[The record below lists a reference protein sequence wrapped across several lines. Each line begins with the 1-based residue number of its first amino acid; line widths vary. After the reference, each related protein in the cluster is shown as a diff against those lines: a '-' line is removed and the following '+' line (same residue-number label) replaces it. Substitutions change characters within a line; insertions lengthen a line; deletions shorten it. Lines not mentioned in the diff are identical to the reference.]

1 MLTQTK
7 TSSIRQARTV
17 IQRDVFKL
25 RICLREK
32 ESESFS
38 EDLCVFRKYLT
49 KVLNT
54 QIADVGTVCKAD
66 SSKPG
71 QEGFHCYLLS
81 LSLEV
86 TASACKRRELVA
98 DATVATHPILRVF

>member
-25 RICLREK
+25 WICLSEK
-32 ESESFS
+32 EGVSLS
-38 EDLCVFRKYLT
+38 EDLCVFRNYLT

-54 QIADVGTVCKAD
+54 QIADVGTVCKAN
-66 SSKPG
+66 SP
-71 QEGFHCYLLS
+71 
-81 LSLEV
+81 
-86 TASACKRRELVA
+86 
-98 DATVATHPILRVF
+98 